1 MARWLMIS
9 GAILLA
15 IGAALHYAPW
25 TLNWF
30 GKLPGD
36 IHIESA
42 RGKIFIPV
50 TSMIIVSIVLSIL
63 INLFKR

>member
-1 MARWLMIS
+1 MIS
-9 GAILLA
+9 GTILLV
-15 IGAALHYAPW
+15 IGAVLHFAPW
-25 TLNWF
+25 TLNWL

-50 TSMIIVSIVLSIL
+50 TSMIIVSIALTII